1 MLTLT
6 TPKHSLL
13 VDVRE
18 LLDRHTFATSPILTE
33 AGVDFVYTEPWKQ
46 PVLSIDENEQMML
59 MKMWLLIIQVFHLV
73 SWFIQDLFCFM

>member
-33 AGVDFVYTEPWKQ
+33 AGVDFVYTEP
-46 PVLSIDENEQMML
+46 
-59 MKMWLLIIQVFHLV
+59 
-73 SWFIQDLFCFM
+73 